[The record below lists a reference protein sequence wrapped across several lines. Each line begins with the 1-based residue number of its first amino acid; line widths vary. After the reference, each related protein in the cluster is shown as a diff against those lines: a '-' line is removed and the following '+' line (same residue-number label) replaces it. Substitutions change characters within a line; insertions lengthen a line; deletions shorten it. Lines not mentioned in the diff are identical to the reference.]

1 MDRNYIDSDG
11 YRRIYDMTL
20 KALVSEYRLSHP
32 EINDLTDEEVALM
45 CPVSPEVYKLF
56 AVYRLDEISKIIS
69 DFQDEIAF
77 NDAKMDDPRTFH
89 QEITELRSDN
99 VAIMRI
105 IERFKKEKEQILE
118 SVKVINEEYGIRDR

>member
-1 MDRNYIDSDG
+1 MDINYIDSDG

-45 CPVSPEVYKLF
+45 CPVSPDVYKLF

-69 DFQDEIAF
+69 
-77 NDAKMDDPRTFH
+77 N
-89 QEITELRSDN
+89 
-99 VAIMRI
+99 
-105 IERFKKEKEQILE
+105 ILK
-118 SVKVINEEYGIRDR
+118 SNT